1 MFDETLIKLMV
12 SLLPIY
18 HRAENKKQQQQHEWM
33 SRSDRSSQNLITNLV
48 PSEKK
53 IKCLITAS
61 PIGRSYFSYFLLQ
74 LQIQKLTRKK
84 TSTTTELEPKTSF
97 ERSLECWFIEI

>member
-33 SRSDRSSQNLITNLV
+33 SRSDHSSQNLITNLV

-53 IKCLITAS
+53 
-61 PIGRSYFSYFLLQ
+61 
-74 LQIQKLTRKK
+74 
-84 TSTTTELEPKTSF
+84 
-97 ERSLECWFIEI
+97 